1 VSTNELRRHIT
12 AAPFRPFVLHVSDG
26 RAIPVHDRDFILV
39 SPLGS
44 VVDVF
49 QPDDRHDIL
58 ASGTITGISFDPPA
72 RQGAPDQQPT
82 TN

>member
-1 VSTNELRRHIT
+1 MTASDIRRHVT

-58 ASGTITGISFDPPA
+58 ASGAITGISFDPPA

>member
-1 VSTNELRRHIT
+1 MSTNELRRHVT
-12 AAPFRPFVLHVSDG
+12 AVPFRPGALYVSDG

-44 VVDVF
+44 VVYVF
-49 QPDDRHDIL
+49 QPDERHDIL
-58 ASGTITGISFDPPA
+58 ASGAITGVSFDPPA
-72 RQGAPDQQPT
+72 RQPAPDQQPT